1 MRAEVLY
8 KLEVPLL
15 IAVPLALVL
24 CVLGGI
30 AQAALLSLAVVI
42 VALLV
47 FAAGFEASRPAL
59 RQIMPIVVLSALAVA
74 GRLLFAAVPGVQPV
88 TAICMI
94 AGIVFGRR
102 DGFMV
107 GALAALVSNIFLGQ
121 GPWTPWQMYAWGLA
135 GYLAGVV
142 NDHRGFKRRWA
153 VYAWGFALSF
163 LYGFFLDSFYVVG
176 YVSPLTWQ
184 GAATAYGAGL
194 IFNLGHALSTAAFL
208 ALIYEP
214 WKTKLARINRKYA
227 ALPSSRQPSV
237 QK

>member
-1 MRAEVLY
+1 MKSELLHKIEVLI
-8 KLEVPLL
+8 LM
-15 IAVPLALVL
+15 AVPLVLAL
-24 CVLGGI
+24 CVMGGV

-47 FAAGFEASRPAL
+47 FAAGFEASRPVL

-94 AGIVFGRR
+94 AGIAFGRR

-107 GALAALVSNIFLGQ
+107 GALAALVSNVFLGQ

-135 GYLAGVV
+135 GYLAGVL
-142 NDHRGFKRRWA
+142 NDHGGFKRRWA

-163 LYGFFLDSFYVVG
+163 LYGFLLDSFYVVG
-176 YVSPLTWQ
+176 YVNPLTWQ
-184 GAATAYGAGL
+184 GAATAYGAGVV
-194 IFNLGHALSTAAFL
+194 FNFGHALSTAAFL
-208 ALIYEP
+208 VLIYEP
-214 WKTKLARINRKYA
+214 WKAKLARIRRKYG
-227 ALPSSRQPSV
+227 ALPDRV
-237 QK
+237 V